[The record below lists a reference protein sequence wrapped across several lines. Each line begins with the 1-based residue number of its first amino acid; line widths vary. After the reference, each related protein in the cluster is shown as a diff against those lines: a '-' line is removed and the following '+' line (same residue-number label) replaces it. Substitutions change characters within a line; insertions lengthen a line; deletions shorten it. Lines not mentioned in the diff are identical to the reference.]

1 MPDAENRSVSRA
13 FRIVETLSEHDGM
26 GVSELAEAVEL
37 PVSTVH
43 DYLRSLQSAGY
54 VRKEGTEY
62 RTSTRFLEIG
72 HRDRR
77 QRGIY
82 TAVADE
88 LSAAAEETGEQVTLI
103 VEEDGDGVLLAV
115 AEGESA
121 VDLPAYPGARVPLYA
136 NAGGKAI
143 LAHVSPERREA
154 LLEEQSFEPIT
165 KRTVTDRDVLT
176 EQLEAVRE
184 QGYAVDRGERIVG
197 FVCIAVPVLDRGDT
211 VRGAICVCGPESRM
225 TEERREAI
233 LTTVRRV
240 ANITQV
246 NMDYV

>member
-1 MPDAENRSVSRA
+1 MSDHENRSVARA
-13 FRIVETLSEHDGM
+13 FRIVDALSRRDGM
-26 GVSELAEAVEL
+26 GVSELADTVEL

-43 DYLRSLQSAGY
+43 DYLRTLRSTGH
-54 VRKEGTEY
+54 VVTDGTDY
-62 RTSTRFLEIG
+62 RVSTRFLEIG

-77 QRGIY
+77 RREVY
-82 TAVADE
+82 AAAAAE
-88 LSAAAEETGEQVTLI
+88 LPAAAEETGEQVTLI
-103 VEEDGDGVLLAV
+103 VEEGGDGVLLAV
-115 AEGESA
+115 AEGEGA

-143 LAHVSPERREA
+143 LAHVDPERLEA
-154 LLEEQSFEPIT
+154 LLDEQAFEPIT
-165 KRTVTDRDVLT
+165 KRTVTEPDVLR

-184 QGYAVDRGERIVG
+184 RGYAIDRGERIAG
-197 FVCIAVPVLDRGDT
+197 FVCVAVPVLDRADT

-225 TEERREAI
+225 GEDRRREVRS
-233 LTTVRRV
+233 TVRRV